1 MMKMNR
7 EEVLIEAIKDSGF
20 YEYREVNLDDLP
32 KLRKSAIILAGAL
45 VSFRPDLFSEYD
57 PDVVFTIQRIF
68 ENGVIGN
75 SLPTKSLSKLL
86 ETPPYDDSFICSY
99 SLKDE
104 KILKKIYKGTGT
116 KWEVLK

>member
-1 MMKMNR
+1 MNR
-7 EEVLIEAIKDSGF
+7 EKELIEAIKDSGF
-20 YEYREVNLDDLP
+20 YEYKDVNLNDLSIIQ
-32 KLRKSAIILAGAL
+32 KSAIILARAL
-45 VSFRPDLFSEYD
+45 LSFRPDLFEINNQD
-57 PDVVFTIQRIF
+57 LVFTIQRTF
-68 ENGVIGN
+68 ENGVVGN

-86 ETPPYDDSFICSY
+86 ETPPYDDSIICSY